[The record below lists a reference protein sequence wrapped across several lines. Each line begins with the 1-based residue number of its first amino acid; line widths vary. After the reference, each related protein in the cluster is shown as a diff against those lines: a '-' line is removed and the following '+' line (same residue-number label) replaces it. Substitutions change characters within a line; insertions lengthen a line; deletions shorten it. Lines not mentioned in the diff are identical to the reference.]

1 MMYDANGLLL
11 ETRCFKTKRNRRHP
25 PRKKFPVAMASG
37 MPDPLA
43 SLRSAIDAKLRD
55 EGIYSQLRSLI
66 QTHTTTVDHAIDD
79 CPDHDDRVLHTL
91 LESDVV
97 QQLIASLQTPSL
109 SVPGPSSFCTP
120 PAATES
126 IDEDATSGQVWPVL
140 HVRVLGGRAFVDS
153 LIDDTAACPTTG
165 ATVDGQ
171 TCTTSRTCLRYDVA
185 FHGQR
190 YQSRLV
196 PCVVDPPFDE
206 AMAFTLHPTT
216 PNGGVVAKWE
226 WLCAIEESMHW
237 TITKHVQTRSLTT
250 DSWQDVAVDLVAAAT
265 LDWRHWL
272 TSPHPVV
279 HIPLAL
285 HGPMKVPVG
294 LVNLRLDMP
303 SVRKSTATTHD
314 AKTRLQKDT
323 LTGHGTQSHLYQY
336 CKQWWAEYVRE
347 YGASYVGKAHWI
359 RLFVEDDTHHYKL
372 VCTFVTPLQSIHL
385 ATPSE
390 AARFVSLVPFVR
402 AAHVGTGRDATWHSI
417 PAFLAL
423 GHGDCEEHAI
433 LLASLFLGFGLK
445 TYVCMGTLRRKPAS
459 TSSAVAPPVR
469 HVWVATI
476 LTTGVML
483 WEAVTGECVAASAPA
498 CPYDRVD
505 CIFNH
510 KSFFANC
517 QTTELF
523 GEVDWNVHNSALWK
537 GLDAALIAQV
547 RPRQPSISLR
557 PPNVMTAAD
566 NEKLDTA
573 LRQWLYS
580 TRRAHGLTCT
590 KWHPNLSH
598 YVRIALKSYEVE
610 RVFGTAN
617 ADNVFFQN
625 CIQGAVPQGHTFKGF
640 PVSAIGLEDLQ
651 RKLMANA
658 VGRDVI
664 LFPRAAHAL
673 FGVAIMSMPYPEGI
687 SLIWAMVAVVYK
699 TS

>member
-1 MMYDANGLLL
+1 MYDANGLLL

-250 DSWQDVAVDLVAAAT
+250 VRSWGIAAHAVLSFRLNHRRGRQDSWQDVAVDLVAAAT

-294 LVNLRLDMP
+294 TKQIHYDVGAMSLDFPCAALNSMLVIVCGSWLVNLRLDMP

-372 VCTFVTPLQSIHL
+372 
-385 ATPSE
+385 
-390 AARFVSLVPFVR
+390 
-402 AAHVGTGRDATWHSI
+402 
-417 PAFLAL
+417 
-423 GHGDCEEHAI
+423 I

-445 TYVCMGTLRRKPAS
+445 T
-459 TSSAVAPPVR
+459 
-469 HVWVATI
+469 
-476 LTTGVML
+476 VML